1 MLSKLNMH
9 ETYLNIIKAIYK
21 KLTVNISFFYKV
33 NILNGEKWKV
43 LSKIWNKRRMPTF
56 TIFIHHSAGSSNN
69 SSQSRKRNSIQT
81 GKEEVK
87 SPLFMDD
94 MILHVENPKGST
106 RKLLEL
112 INSANFQDTIRI
124 IDRQKREA
132 LLDINSK

>member
-1 MLSKLNMH
+1 MLSKLNTH

-43 LSKIWNKRRMPTF
+43 LPKIWNKRRMPTF

-69 SSQSRKRNSIQT
+69 SSQSRKRNSIQI

-106 RKLLEL
+106 QKLLEL

>member
-106 RKLLEL
+106 QKLLEL
-112 INSANFQDTIRI
+112 INSANFQDTI
-124 IDRQKREA
+124 
-132 LLDINSK
+132 